1 MWGLTFK
8 AHTDDLRDSPAIE
21 IVERLLAAGA
31 SVAAYDPE
39 VDKGTE
45 VVPGLDVLDDA
56 VAACEGADALVVL
69 TEWPEFGRVDLDRV
83 AEALSAP
90 RIVDTRNVVDRLALE
105 RRGFAYRG
113 IGRS

>member
-1 MWGLTFK
+1 M
-8 AHTDDLRDSPAIE
+8 P
-21 IVERLLAAGA
+21 
-31 SVAAYDPE
+31 Y
-39 VDKGTE
+39 
-45 VVPGLDVLDDA
+45 
-56 VAACEGADALVVL
+56 AACEGADALVVL